1 MKLLGGKKKK
11 TEEVIESIP
20 TRRQGRQNENYRI
33 GRTIAGDAFSDE
45 RKAKLERLKQ
55 RKKTKFKNVSVVV
68 GVVVLIALIGIVVG
82 HYISELLAENKAKQT
97 IVKEPEPTVVISD
110 DNPGTGISARV
121 KEFVARLE
129 KDAKIE
135 GLEVDRV
142 VLPLNK
148 VREIHV
154 YMKGRNEYFKMTID
168 RGSAEQAEDMAR
180 MTRYLDK
187 KKIKAEY
194 VDLRVE
200 GKAYYK

>member
-97 IVKEPEPTVVISD
+97 VVKEPEPTVVISD
-110 DNPGTGISARV
+110 DNPGTEISARV

-148 VREIHV
+148 AREIHV

-187 KKIKAEY
+187 RKIKAEY

>member
-1 MKLLGGKKKK
+1 MKLFGGKKKAQADQP
-11 TEEVIESIP
+11 ELIP
-20 TRRQGRQNENYRI
+20 TRRQERQNENYRI
-33 GRTIAGDAFSDE
+33 GRTIAGDAFFDE

-55 RKKTKFKNVSVVV
+55 RKKTKRKNV
-68 GVVVLIALIGIVVG
+68 GVVAGILLLVILVGLVIG
-82 HYISELLAENKAKQT
+82 HYITELIAENETKNVVIQ
-97 IVKEPEPTVVISD
+97 EPEPTVAIADENS
-110 DNPGTGISARV
+110 GTDISARV
-121 KEFVARLE
+121 KEFVSRLE

-135 GLEVDRV
+135 GYEVDRV

-154 YMKGRNEYFKMTID
+154 YIKKRNEYYKMTID
-168 RGSAEQAEDMAR
+168 RGSAVQAEDMGR
-180 MTRYLDK
+180 MIRYLDK

>member
-1 MKLLGGKKKK
+1 MKFLGGKKKQV
-11 TEEVIESIP
+11 EEKAESIP
-20 TRRQGRQNENYRI
+20 VRRQGRQNENYRI

-55 RKKTKFKNVSVVV
+55 RKKTKRKNVSVVIGAV
-68 GVVVLIALIGIVVG
+68 ILIALIGIVVG
-82 HYISELLAENKAKQT
+82 HYVSELLAESKKKETVIQ
-97 IVKEPEPTVVISD
+97 EPEPTVVISD
-110 DNPGTGISARV
+110 DNPGTKISARV
-121 KEFVARLE
+121 KEFVVRLE

-135 GLEVDRV
+135 GFELDRV

-154 YMKGRNEYFKMTID
+154 YIKERGEYFKMTID
-168 RGSAEQAEDMAR
+168 RGSAEQAEDMGR
-180 MTRYLDK
+180 MIRYLDK
-187 KKIKAEY
+187 KQVKAEY

>member
-1 MKLLGGKKKK
+1 MKLFGGKKKAQADQS
-11 TEEVIESIP
+11 ESIP
-20 TRRQGRQNENYRI
+20 ARRQERQNENYRI
-33 GRTIAGDAFSDE
+33 GRTIAGDAFFDE

-55 RKKTKFKNVSVVV
+55 RKKTKRKNV
-68 GVVVLIALIGIVVG
+68 GVVAGILLLVILVGLVISHYITELIAENEAKNVV
-82 HYISELLAENKAKQT
+82 IQ
-97 IVKEPEPTVVISD
+97 EPEPMVAIADENSGTDISV
-110 DNPGTGISARV
+110 RV
-121 KEFVARLE
+121 KEFVSRLE

-135 GLEVDRV
+135 GYEVDRV

-154 YMKGRNEYFKMTID
+154 YIKKRNEYYKMTID
-168 RGSAEQAEDMAR
+168 RGSAVQAEDMGR
-180 MTRYLDK
+180 MIRYLDK

>member
-1 MKLLGGKKKK
+1 MKLFGGKKKAQADQP
-11 TEEVIESIP
+11 ESIP
-20 TRRQGRQNENYRI
+20 TRRQERQNENYRI
-33 GRTIAGDAFSDE
+33 GRTIAGDAFFDE

-55 RKKTKFKNVSVVV
+55 RKKTKRKNV
-68 GVVVLIALIGIVVG
+68 GVVAGILLLVILVGLVIG
-82 HYISELLAENKAKQT
+82 HYITELIAENETKNVVIQ
-97 IVKEPEPTVVISD
+97 EPEPMVAIADENS
-110 DNPGTGISARV
+110 GTDISARV
-121 KEFVARLE
+121 KEFVSRLE

-135 GLEVDRV
+135 GYEVDRV

-154 YMKGRNEYFKMTID
+154 YIKKRNEYYKMTID
-168 RGSAEQAEDMAR
+168 RGSAVQAEDMGR
-180 MTRYLDK
+180 MIRYLDK

>member
-68 GVVVLIALIGIVVG
+68 GVVVLIVLIGIVVG

-110 DNPGTGISARV
+110 DNSGTEISARV

-148 VREIHV
+148 AREIHV
-154 YMKGRNEYFKMTID
+154 YMKERNEYFKMTID

-187 KKIKAEY
+187 RKIKAEY

>member
-1 MKLLGGKKKK
+1 MNNFFWKKLILW
-11 TEEVIESIP
+11 
-20 TRRQGRQNENYRI
+20 QNENYRI

-55 RKKTKFKNVSVVV
+55 RKKTKRKNVSVVIGAV
-68 GVVVLIALIGIVVG
+68 ILIALIGIVVG
-82 HYISELLAENKAKQT
+82 HYVSELLAESKKKETVIQ
-97 IVKEPEPTVVISD
+97 EPEPTVVISD
-110 DNPGTGISARV
+110 DNPGTKISARV
-121 KEFVARLE
+121 KEFVVRLE

-135 GLEVDRV
+135 GFELDRV

-154 YMKGRNEYFKMTID
+154 YVKERGEYFKMTID
-168 RGSAEQAEDMAR
+168 RGSAEQAEDMGR
-180 MTRYLDK
+180 MIRYLDK
-187 KKIKAEY
+187 KQVKAEY

>member
-1 MKLLGGKKKK
+1 MKLFGGKKKAQADQP
-11 TEEVIESIP
+11 ESIP
-20 TRRQGRQNENYRI
+20 TRRQERQNESYRI
-33 GRTIAGDAFSDE
+33 GRTIAGDAFFDE

-55 RKKTKFKNVSVVV
+55 RKKTKRKNV
-68 GVVVLIALIGIVVG
+68 GVVVGILLLVILVGLVISHYITELIAENETKNVV
-82 HYISELLAENKAKQT
+82 IQ
-97 IVKEPEPTVVISD
+97 EPEPMVAIADENS
-110 DNPGTGISARV
+110 GTDISARV
-121 KEFVARLE
+121 KEFVSRLE

-135 GLEVDRV
+135 GYEVDRV

-154 YMKGRNEYFKMTID
+154 YIKKRNEYYKMTID
-168 RGSAEQAEDMAR
+168 RGSAVQAEDMGR
-180 MTRYLDK
+180 MIRYLDK

>member
-68 GVVVLIALIGIVVG
+68 GVVVLIALIGIVVS

-110 DNPGTGISARV
+110 DNPGTEISARV

-148 VREIHV
+148 AREIHV
-154 YMKGRNEYFKMTID
+154 YMKERNEYFKMTID

-187 KKIKAEY
+187 RKIKAEY

>member
-1 MKLLGGKKKK
+1 MKLFGGKKKAQADQP
-11 TEEVIESIP
+11 ESIP
-20 TRRQGRQNENYRI
+20 TRRQERQNENYRI
-33 GRTIAGDAFSDE
+33 GRTIAGDAFFDE

-55 RKKTKFKNVSVVV
+55 RKKTKRKNV
-68 GVVVLIALIGIVVG
+68 GVVAGILLLVILVGLVISHYITELIAENEAKNVV
-82 HYISELLAENKAKQT
+82 IQ
-97 IVKEPEPTVVISD
+97 EPEPTVAIADENS
-110 DNPGTGISARV
+110 GTDISARV
-121 KEFVARLE
+121 KEFVSRLE

-135 GLEVDRV
+135 GYEVDRV

-154 YMKGRNEYFKMTID
+154 YIKKRNEYYKMTID
-168 RGSAEQAEDMAR
+168 RGSAVQAEDMGR
-180 MTRYLDK
+180 MIRYLDK

>member
-1 MKLLGGKKKK
+1 MKLFGGKKKAQADQP
-11 TEEVIESIP
+11 ESIP
-20 TRRQGRQNENYRI
+20 TRRQERQNENYRI
-33 GRTIAGDAFSDE
+33 GRTIAGDAFFDE

-55 RKKTKFKNVSVVV
+55 RKKTKRKNV
-68 GVVVLIALIGIVVG
+68 GVVVGILLLVILVGLVIG
-82 HYISELLAENKAKQT
+82 HYITELIAENETKNVVIQ
-97 IVKEPEPTVVISD
+97 EPEPMVAIADENS
-110 DNPGTGISARV
+110 GTDISARV
-121 KEFVARLE
+121 KEFVSRLE

-135 GLEVDRV
+135 GYEVDRV

-154 YMKGRNEYFKMTID
+154 YIKKRNEYYKMTID
-168 RGSAEQAEDMAR
+168 RGSAVQAEDMGR
-180 MTRYLDK
+180 MIRYLDK

>member
-110 DNPGTGISARV
+110 DNPGTEISARV

>member
-1 MKLLGGKKKK
+1 MKLFGGKKKAQADQP
-11 TEEVIESIP
+11 ESIP
-20 TRRQGRQNENYRI
+20 TRRQERQNESYRI
-33 GRTIAGDAFSDE
+33 GRTIAGDAFFDE

-55 RKKTKFKNVSVVV
+55 RKKTKRKNV
-68 GVVVLIALIGIVVG
+68 GVVAGILLLVILVGLVIG
-82 HYISELLAENKAKQT
+82 HYITELIAENETKNVVIQ
-97 IVKEPEPTVVISD
+97 EPEPTVAIADENS
-110 DNPGTGISARV
+110 GTDISARV
-121 KEFVARLE
+121 KEFVSRLE

-135 GLEVDRV
+135 GYEVDRV

-154 YMKGRNEYFKMTID
+154 YIKKRNEYYKMTID
-168 RGSAEQAEDMAR
+168 RGSAVQAEDMGR
-180 MTRYLDK
+180 MIRYLDK

>member
-1 MKLLGGKKKK
+1 MKLFGGKKKAQADQP
-11 TEEVIESIP
+11 ESIP
-20 TRRQGRQNENYRI
+20 TPRQERQNENYRI
-33 GRTIAGDAFSDE
+33 GRTIAGDAFFDE

-55 RKKTKFKNVSVVV
+55 RTKTKRKNV
-68 GVVVLIALIGIVVG
+68 GVVAGILLLVILVGLVISHYITELIAENETKNVV
-82 HYISELLAENKAKQT
+82 IQ
-97 IVKEPEPTVVISD
+97 EPEPMVAIADENS
-110 DNPGTGISARV
+110 GTDISARV
-121 KEFVARLE
+121 KEFVSRLE

-135 GLEVDRV
+135 GYEVDRV

-154 YMKGRNEYFKMTID
+154 YIKKRNEYYKMTID
-168 RGSAEQAEDMAR
+168 RGSAVQAEDMGR
-180 MTRYLDK
+180 MIRYLDK